1 MPCPKPGKV
10 ALVTGSSKGIG
21 TAIAKAISK
30 AGASVVVNY
39 SSDKDGADKVVS
51 DIIAAGGTAVAIK
64 GDVTKESDAKKLV
77 EGAVGSFG
85 GLDVLVNNS
94 GVYEFAPIEAIT
106 EESFH
111 RQFNI
116 NVLGLLLVTK
126 HAVPHIKSGASIIN
140 LSSVVSTLTPA
151 MASIYSATKGAVAIT
166 GSLSRELRAPK
177 SRGSSRLALRLRHP
191 RIVRNTSGSTRS
203 TGRGP

>member
-1 MPCPKPGKV
+1 M
-10 ALVTGSSKGIG
+10 
-21 TAIAKAISK
+21 
-30 AGASVVVNY
+30 
-39 SSDKDGADKVVS
+39 
-51 DIIAAGGTAVAIK
+51 
-64 GDVTKESDAKKLV
+64 
-77 EGAVGSFG
+77 GSFG

-177 SRGSSRLALRLRHP
+177 SRGSSRLALRLLHP
-191 RIVRNTSGSTRS
+191 RIVRNTSCSTRS

>member
-1 MPCPKPGKV
+1 MSELTGKV

-51 DIIAAGGTAVAIK
+51 AIIAAGGTAVAIK

-126 HAVPHIKSGASIIN
+126 HAVPHLKSGASIIN

-151 MASIYSATKGAVAIT
+151 MASIYSATKGAVDAIT

-177 SRGSSRLALRLRHP
+177 SRGSSRLALRLLHP
-191 RIVRNTSGSTRS
+191 RIVRNTSCSTRS